1 MHSYAGAVDATS
13 AALVAEMRR
22 EMARL
27 VGVMLDRNTVYLR
40 REAELEAQY
49 GDRPLVLKMRLADD
63 YQLNK
68 AGGTAK
74 SCAVLVTALSTAIM
88 AELAIHTADN
98 TAHNTA
104 DNTADNISRQHRQSG
119 G

>member
-1 MHSYAGAVDATS
+1 MHRYAEQVDQTLAD
-13 AALVAEMRR
+13 MRR

-27 VGVMLDRNTVYLR
+27 VTIMLDRNTAYLR

-49 GDRPLVLKMRLADD
+49 GDRPVVLKLRLADD

-68 AGGTAK
+68 AGGAAK

-88 AELAIHTADN
+88 AELALQQAN
-98 TAHNTA
+98 
-104 DNTADNISRQHRQSG
+104 RQANQQANQQANRR
-119 G
+119 